1 MELRRPRLADKET
14 VLEMMAEF
22 EQAQSPHD
30 GGFWN
35 ANNFV
40 YEEWLEENLQAEA
53 GFNIPENWVP
63 AIQLV
68 SFDVAGQALGF
79 LNLRLRLNDY
89 LLENGGHIGYSVR
102 PSERGKGYA
111 KEALR
116 QGLQV
121 AKEKNIKKALVKPGE
136 WKSEELSKGR
146 IIDYK
151 AFNFVDGEGVR
162 NSLYVS
168 GCMFHCEGC
177 YNVATWSFNAGI
189 PYTAKLEEQIMEDLA
204 QPYVQGLT
212 LLGGE
217 PFLNTGILLPL
228 VKRIRKE
235 LPDKD
240 IWSWTGYTWEE
251 MMLETP
257 DKLELLS
264 LIDILVDGRYDKS
277 KRNLMLQF
285 RGSSNQ
291 RIIDVQKSLK
301 SGQVVIWDKLNDGKE
316 SYEQVKR
323 E

>member
-1 MELRRPRLADKET
+1 
-14 VLEMMAEF
+14 
-22 EQAQSPHD
+22 
-30 GGFWN
+30 
-35 ANNFV
+35 
-40 YEEWLEENLQAEA
+40 
-53 GFNIPENWVP
+53 
-63 AIQLV
+63 
-68 SFDVAGQALGF
+68 
-79 LNLRLRLNDY
+79 
-89 LLENGGHIGYSVR
+89 
-102 PSERGKGYA
+102 
-111 KEALR
+111 
-116 QGLQV
+116 
-121 AKEKNIKKALVKPGE
+121 
-136 WKSEELSKGR
+136 
-146 IIDYK
+146 
-151 AFNFVDGEGVR
+151 
-162 NSLYVS
+162 
-168 GCMFHCEGC
+168 
-177 YNVATWSFNAGI
+177 
-189 PYTAKLEEQIMEDLA
+189 MEDLA

-251 MMLETP
+251 MLLETP

-264 LIDILVDGRYDKS
+264 LIDILVDGRYDRTKG
-277 KRNLMLQF
+277 NLMLQF